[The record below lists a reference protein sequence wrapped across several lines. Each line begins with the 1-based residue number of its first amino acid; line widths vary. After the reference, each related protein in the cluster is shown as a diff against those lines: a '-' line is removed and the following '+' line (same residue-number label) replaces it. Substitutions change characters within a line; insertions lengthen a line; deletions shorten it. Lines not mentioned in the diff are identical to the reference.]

1 MGNGIRDDNIQ
12 SKMATSDS
20 GWTKKH
26 SAKGKDLRQ
35 QHKKVTWQ
43 DKLKTVNRGKSKI
56 VKCGYKKA

>member
-1 MGNGIRDDNIQ
+1 
-12 SKMATSDS
+12 MATSDS